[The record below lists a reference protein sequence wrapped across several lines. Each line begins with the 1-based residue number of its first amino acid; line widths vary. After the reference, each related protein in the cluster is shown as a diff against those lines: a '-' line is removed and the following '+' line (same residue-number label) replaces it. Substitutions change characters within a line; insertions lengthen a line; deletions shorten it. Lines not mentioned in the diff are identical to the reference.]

1 MIHNGNIHN
10 ETIHN
15 GTNGNQNRK
24 FNLNRDIIDPNNP
37 EHKTVILSVPR
48 AGLPKSIDLR
58 PMCPPIYDQGTLG
71 SCTGNGLAAA
81 FAFNEHKKLQSNKLQ
96 SNKLQSN
103 KLQSN
108 KSWFMP
114 SRLFIY
120 YNERRMEGTIPDDA
134 GACIADGVKSI
145 HDVGVCSESHWPYDI
160 TKFTHQPPT
169 LLYKEAEK
177 HRTNKYRRLTNDL
190 IQLKTALAQ
199 NSLIVFGICVYE
211 SFQSDEVA
219 RTGIV
224 PMPKPNEQFLG
235 GHCIVLCGYN
245 DETSTFIVRNSWG
258 TQWGQQGY
266 CEMPYAYINDENLS
280 CDFWAIISNL

>member
-1 MIHNGNIHN
+1 MNDNGN
-10 ETIHN
+10 
-15 GTNGNQNRK
+15 NGNLNRK

-37 EHKTVILSVPR
+37 EHKTIILAVPR

-58 PMCPPIYDQGTLG
+58 PQCPPIYDQGTLG

-81 FAFNEHKKLQSNKLQ
+81 FAFIEHHKLNSKPNTNSFLKPHLKPDSNKT
-96 SNKLQSN
+96 
-103 KLQSN
+103 
-108 KSWFMP
+108 WFMP

-134 GACIADGVKSI
+134 GASIADGVKSI
-145 HDVGVCSESHWPYDI
+145 HDIGVCSETHWPYDI
-160 TKFTHQPPT
+160 TKFTQQPPT
-169 LLYKEAEK
+169 LLYKEAAK
-177 HRTNKYRRLTNDL
+177 HRTNKYRRLSNDL

-199 NSLIVFGICVYE
+199 NSLVVFGICVYE

-224 PMPKPNEQFLG
+224 PMPGPNEHFLG

-245 DETSTFIVRNSWG
+245 DETSMFIVRNSWG

-266 CEMPYAYINDENLS
+266 CEMPYTYVSDENLS
-280 CDFWAIISNL
+280 CDFWAIVSNF